1 MHWCYHHKERHV
13 CPRKQRKGDDGVYGQ
28 PNDDIDND
36 GINNNEDK
44 QKLVIKYKNKQFLFK
59 ENIYLFNSYA
69 ENEIFAQRRSILLN
83 SFLEFNEKSNMLT
96 EVNSW
101 LYKVNKDDYICKKSD
116 SSKGY
121 K

>member
-1 MHWCYHHKERHV
+1 MNKLILFLFLAFSVQAEDTFFDC
-13 CPRKQRKGDDGVYGQ
+13 Q
-28 PNDDIDND
+28 N
-36 GINNNEDK
+36 INNDEDK

-83 SFLEFNEKSNMLT
+83 SFLEFNEKTYTLI

-101 LYKVNKDDYICKKSD
+101 IHKITKNEFICKVVN
-116 SSKGY
+116 
-121 K
+121 

>member
-1 MHWCYHHKERHV
+1 MVPLNKLVLFLFLAFSVQAE
-13 CPRKQRKGDDGVYGQ
+13 
-28 PNDDIDND
+28 DIFFDCQNM
-36 GINNNEDK
+36 NNNEDK

-69 ENEIFAQRRSILLN
+69 ESEIFAQRRSILLN

-101 LYKVNKDDYICKKSD
+101 LYKVTKDDYICKKRD

>member
-1 MHWCYHHKERHV
+1 MNKLILFLFLAFSVQAE
-13 CPRKQRKGDDGVYGQ
+13 
-28 PNDDIDND
+28 DIFFDCQN
-36 GINNNEDK
+36 INNNEDK

-101 LYKVNKDDYICKKSD
+101 LYRVTKDDYICKKRD

>member
-1 MHWCYHHKERHV
+1 MAFSVQAEDTFFDC
-13 CPRKQRKGDDGVYGQ
+13 Q
-28 PNDDIDND
+28 N
-36 GINNNEDK
+36 INNDEDK
-44 QKLVIKYKNKQFLFK
+44 QKLVIKFKNKQFLFK
-59 ENIYLFNSYA
+59 ENIYLFNSYE

-101 LYKVNKDDYICKKSD
+101 LYKVTKDDYICKKRD

>member
-1 MHWCYHHKERHV
+1 MVPLNKLVLFLFLAFSVQAE
-13 CPRKQRKGDDGVYGQ
+13 
-28 PNDDIDND
+28 DIFFDCQN
-36 GINNNEDK
+36 INNDEDK

-59 ENIYLFNSYA
+59 ENMYLFNSYA

-101 LYKVNKDDYICKKSD
+101 LYKVTTDEYSCKKRD
-116 SSKGY
+116 SSKGST
-121 K
+121 

>member
-1 MHWCYHHKERHV
+1 MVPLNKLVLFLFLAFSVQAE
-13 CPRKQRKGDDGVYGQ
+13 
-28 PNDDIDND
+28 DIFFDCQNM
-36 GINNNEDK
+36 NNNEDK

-59 ENIYLFNSYA
+59 ENIYLFNSYE

-101 LYKVNKDDYICKKSD
+101 LYKVTKDDYICKKRD

>member
-1 MHWCYHHKERHV
+1 MVPLNKLFLFLFLAFSVQAE
-13 CPRKQRKGDDGVYGQ
+13 
-28 PNDDIDND
+28 DIFFDCQNM
-36 GINNNEDK
+36 NNNEDK

-59 ENIYLFNSYA
+59 ENIYLFNSYE

-101 LYKVNKDDYICKKSD
+101 LHKVTKDDYICKKRD

>member
-1 MHWCYHHKERHV
+1 MNKLILFLFLAFSVQAE
-13 CPRKQRKGDDGVYGQ
+13 
-28 PNDDIDND
+28 DIFFDCQN
-36 GINNNEDK
+36 INNDEDK

-83 SFLEFNEKSNMLT
+83 SFLEFNEISNMLT

-101 LYKVNKDDYICKKSD
+101 LYRVTKDDYICKKRD

>member
-1 MHWCYHHKERHV
+1 LVPLNKLVLFLFLAFSVQAE
-13 CPRKQRKGDDGVYGQ
+13 
-28 PNDDIDND
+28 DIFFDCQNM
-36 GINNNEDK
+36 NNNEDK

-59 ENIYLFNSYA
+59 ENIYLFNSYE

-101 LYKVNKDDYICKKSD
+101 LHKVTKDDYICKKRD

>member
-1 MHWCYHHKERHV
+1 MNKLVLFLFLAFSVQAE
-13 CPRKQRKGDDGVYGQ
+13 
-28 PNDDIDND
+28 DIFFDCQNM
-36 GINNNEDK
+36 NNNEDK

-59 ENIYLFNSYA
+59 ENIYLFNSYE

-101 LYKVNKDDYICKKSD
+101 LHKVTKDDYICKKRD

>member
-1 MHWCYHHKERHV
+1 MVPLNKLVLFLFLAFSVQAE
-13 CPRKQRKGDDGVYGQ
+13 
-28 PNDDIDND
+28 DIFFDCQNM
-36 GINNNEDK
+36 NNNEDK

-101 LYKVNKDDYICKKSD
+101 LYKVTKDDYICKKRD

>member
-1 MHWCYHHKERHV
+1 MNKLILFLFLAFSVQAE
-13 CPRKQRKGDDGVYGQ
+13 
-28 PNDDIDND
+28 DIFFDCQNM
-36 GINNNEDK
+36 NNNEDK

-101 LYKVNKDDYICKKSD
+101 LYKVTKDDYICKKRD

>member
-1 MHWCYHHKERHV
+1 MNKLILFLFLAFSVQAEDTFFDS
-13 CPRKQRKGDDGVYGQ
+13 QNMN
-28 PNDDIDND
+28 ND
-36 GINNNEDK
+36 EDK

-59 ENIYLFNSYA
+59 ENIYLFNSYS

-101 LYKVNKDDYICKKSD
+101 LYKVTKDDYICKKRD

>member
-1 MHWCYHHKERHV
+1 MNKLILFLFLAFSVQAEDTIFDCK
-13 CPRKQRKGDDGVYGQ
+13 
-28 PNDDIDND
+28 N
-36 GINNNEDK
+36 INNDEDK
-44 QKLVIKYKNKQFLFK
+44 QKLVIKYTNKQFLFK

-69 ENEIFAQRRSILLN
+69 ESEIFAQRRSILLN

-101 LYKVNKDDYICKKSD
+101 LYKVTKDDYICKKRD

>member
-1 MHWCYHHKERHV
+1 MVPLNKLVLFLFLAFSVQAEDTFFDCKNISN
-13 CPRKQRKGDDGVYGQ
+13 G
-28 PNDDIDND
+28 
-36 GINNNEDK
+36 EDK
-44 QKLVIKYKNKQFLFK
+44 QRLIIKYKNKQFLFK

-101 LYKVNKDDYICKKSD
+101 LYKVTKDDYICKKSD

>member
-1 MHWCYHHKERHV
+1 MVPLNKLVLFLFLAFSVQAE
-13 CPRKQRKGDDGVYGQ
+13 
-28 PNDDIDND
+28 DIFFDCQNM
-36 GINNNEDK
+36 NNNEDK

-101 LYKVNKDDYICKKSD
+101 LHKVTKDDYICKKRESIRFTED
-116 SSKGY
+116 SSKIC
-121 K
+121 

>member
-1 MHWCYHHKERHV
+1 MNKLILFLFLAFSVQAE
-13 CPRKQRKGDDGVYGQ
+13 
-28 PNDDIDND
+28 DIFFDCQNM
-36 GINNNEDK
+36 NNNEDK

-101 LYKVNKDDYICKKSD
+101 LYKVTKDDYICKKSD
-116 SSKGY
+116 SSTGY

>member
-1 MHWCYHHKERHV
+1 MNKLILFLFLAFSVQAEDAFFDC
-13 CPRKQRKGDDGVYGQ
+13 Q
-28 PNDDIDND
+28 NM
-36 GINNNEDK
+36 NNNEDK

-69 ENEIFAQRRSILLN
+69 ESEIFAQRRSILLN

-101 LYKVNKDDYICKKSD
+101 LYKVTKDDYICKKRD

>member
-1 MHWCYHHKERHV
+1 MVPLNKLVLFLFIAFSVQAE
-13 CPRKQRKGDDGVYGQ
+13 
-28 PNDDIDND
+28 DIFFDCQNM
-36 GINNNEDK
+36 NNNEDK

-59 ENIYLFNSYA
+59 ENIYLFNSYE

-101 LYKVNKDDYICKKSD
+101 LHKVTKDDYICKKRD

>member
-1 MHWCYHHKERHV
+1 MLCRCFWYLVPLNKLILFLFLAFSAQAEDVLFDCQNIH
-13 CPRKQRKGDDGVYGQ
+13 
-28 PNDDIDND
+28 NDDDN
-36 GINNNEDK
+36 
-44 QKLVIKYKNKQFLFK
+44 QKLIIKYKNKQFLYK
-59 ENIYLFNSYA
+59 ENIYLFNSYT

-101 LYKVNKDDYICKKSD
+101 LYKVTKDDYICKKRD

>member
-1 MHWCYHHKERHV
+1 MS
-13 CPRKQRKGDDGVYGQ
+13 
-28 PNDDIDND
+28 NDK
-36 GINNNEDK
+36 DK
-44 QKLVIKYKNKQFLFK
+44 QKLIIKYKNKQFLFK
-59 ENIYLFNSYA
+59 ENIYLFNSYT

-101 LYKVNKDDYICKKSD
+101 LYKVTKDDYICKKRD

-121 K
+121 KQQDVTPEIINKLYQKTLGLILGKSFP

>member
-1 MHWCYHHKERHV
+1 MNKLVLFLFLAFSVQAE
-13 CPRKQRKGDDGVYGQ
+13 
-28 PNDDIDND
+28 DIFFDCQNM
-36 GINNNEDK
+36 NNNEDK

-69 ENEIFAQRRSILLN
+69 ESEIFAQRRSILLN

-101 LYKVNKDDYICKKSD
+101 LYKVTKDDYICKKRD

>member
-1 MHWCYHHKERHV
+1 MNKLVLFLFLAFSVQAE
-13 CPRKQRKGDDGVYGQ
+13 
-28 PNDDIDND
+28 DIFFDCQNM
-36 GINNNEDK
+36 NNNEDK

-83 SFLEFNEKSNMLT
+83 SFLEFNEKLNMLT

-101 LYKVNKDDYICKKSD
+101 LYKVTKDDYICKKSD

>member
-1 MHWCYHHKERHV
+1 MVPLNKLILFLFLAFSVQAE
-13 CPRKQRKGDDGVYGQ
+13 
-28 PNDDIDND
+28 DIFFDCQNM
-36 GINNNEDK
+36 NNNEDK

-69 ENEIFAQRRSILLN
+69 ESEIFAQRRSILLN

-101 LYKVNKDDYICKKSD
+101 LYKVTKDDYICKKRD

>member
-1 MHWCYHHKERHV
+1 MVPLNKLVLFLFLAFSVQAE
-13 CPRKQRKGDDGVYGQ
+13 
-28 PNDDIDND
+28 DIFFDCQNM
-36 GINNNEDK
+36 NNNEDK

-69 ENEIFAQRRSILLN
+69 ESEIFAQRRSILLN
-83 SFLEFNEKSNMLT
+83 SFLEFNEKSNLLT

-101 LYKVNKDDYICKKSD
+101 LYKVTKDDYICKKRD
-116 SSKGY
+116 SNKGY

>member
-1 MHWCYHHKERHV
+1 MLHCYLWYLVSLKNFIIFLFFVASLEAKNLTFQ
-13 CPRKQRKGDDGVYGQ
+13 CQ
-28 PNDDIDND
+28 NLISAEDIHNLN
-36 GINNNEDK
+36 IN
-44 QKLVIKYKNKQFLFK
+44 YKNKQLLFK
-59 ENIYLFNSYA
+59 ENIYLFNSYT
-69 ENEIFAQRRSILLN
+69 ENIIFAQRRSILLN

-101 LYKVNKDDYICKKSD
+101 LYKVTKDDYICKKID

>member
-1 MHWCYHHKERHV
+1 MNKLVLFLFLAFSVQAE
-13 CPRKQRKGDDGVYGQ
+13 
-28 PNDDIDND
+28 DIFFDCQNM
-36 GINNNEDK
+36 NNNEDK

-59 ENIYLFNSYA
+59 ENIYLFNSYE

-101 LYKVNKDDYICKKSD
+101 LYKVTKDDYICKKRD

>member
-1 MHWCYHHKERHV
+1 MNKLILFLFLAFSVQAE
-13 CPRKQRKGDDGVYGQ
+13 
-28 PNDDIDND
+28 DIFFDCQNM
-36 GINNNEDK
+36 NNNEDK

-101 LYKVNKDDYICKKSD
+101 LHKVTKDDYICKKRD

>member
-1 MHWCYHHKERHV
+1 MNKLILFLFLAFSVQAE
-13 CPRKQRKGDDGVYGQ
+13 
-28 PNDDIDND
+28 DIFFDCQNM
-36 GINNNEDK
+36 NNNEDK

-59 ENIYLFNSYA
+59 ENIYLFNSYE

-101 LYKVNKDDYICKKSD
+101 LHKVTKDDYICKKRD